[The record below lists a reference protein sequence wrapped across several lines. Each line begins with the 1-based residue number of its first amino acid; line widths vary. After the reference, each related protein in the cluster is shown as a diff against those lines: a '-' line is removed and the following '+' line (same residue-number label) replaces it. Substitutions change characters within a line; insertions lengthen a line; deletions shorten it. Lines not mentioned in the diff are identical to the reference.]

1 MHKIQSMKVIV
12 NIESVIEKSSA
23 ILYSDGLKI
32 CTRIK
37 EVFDKG
43 ESVTLSF
50 KGVGNVTT
58 AFLTALMVELHTHY
72 SRSYINDMLS
82 IVDISDVVDSEIT
95 ERKIKK
101 VRLVD
106 FTLPDPDHD
115 QLLREA
121 YSS

>member
-1 MHKIQSMKVIV
+1 MKVIV